1 MAKRKP
7 MTPRRR
13 ATLDAVKVLKA
24 MSGGVDI
31 DTATALAVPL
41 VQSKPTKETR
51 RRRTNAKRL
60 ALKELRTHKT
70 PLKALE
76 ATRKPRA
83 VAHKIAPTSL
93 HGARIKRAEALLQKR
108 AKGGKPRKLTQEERR
123 ALKTYTA
130 RQVLN
135 PATDKLYFKRL
146 EILDTSYTTPHSNDV
161 EKIIEDARYMTPGAI
176 AKKYGLQKLRKAGTE
191 PPDVWQKFT
200 DCSDIENTAIEYDRL
215 RAARSTIS
223 SREYE
228 EGSNGPAK
236 GHTDGGFMYE
246 NDYLEDDLTLF
257 DLKPGRFDSV
267 KAMRE
272 KIVADYFGDMYI
284 YVHQDSTG
292 RGRVLL
298 RNEYENARTLASDW
312 VDSLLYIPL
321 GAD

>member
-13 ATLDAVKVLKA
+13 AILDAVKVLNV

-76 ATRKPRA
+76 AAKKPRA

-93 HGARIKRAEALLQKR
+93 HGARIKRAKALLQKR
-108 AKGGKPRKLTQEERR
+108 AKGGKPRKLTQKERR

-146 EILDTSYTTPHSNDV
+146 EILDASYTTPHPDDV
-161 EKIIEDARYMTPGAI
+161 EEIIEDARYMTPGAI
-176 AKKYGLQKLRKAGTE
+176 AKKYGLQKLRKAGIE

-215 RAARSTIS
+215 RATRSDIS
-223 SREYE
+223 NGEYE
-228 EGSNGPAK
+228 DNNGVTV

-246 NDYLEDDLTLF
+246 NGYLEDELTLF
-257 DLKPGRFDSV
+257 DLKPGRFKSI

-298 RNEYENARTLASDW
+298 RKEYENARTLAPDW